1 MAVEPVNLGYALLY
15 STLHNDATFT
25 AAVVGIFQGAAPAGT
40 ATGNVCILNLQS
52 SIDTN
57 TANGF
62 RRLTRE
68 LFQVKI
74 CGPIENDVS
83 IRSAYA
89 RADALLQPNGQPT
102 RNSGGTLAC
111 FREQAI
117 SYTELRGD
125 GTLWLHYGGLYRV
138 EV

>member
-1 MAVEPVNLGYALLY
+1 MAVEPVNLGYALIFSKL
-15 STLHNDATFT
+15 TGDATFT
-25 AAVVGIFQGAAPAGT
+25 AQVTGVFQGAAPAGT
-40 ATGNVCILNLQS
+40 TGNFCILNLQS
-52 SIDTN
+52 STDTN

-74 CGPIENDVS
+74 CGPIENAPS

-102 RNSGGTLAC
+102 RNTGGTLAL

-117 SYTELRGD
+117 SYTEVRAD
-125 GTLWLHYGGLYRV
+125 GTLWLHYGGLYAV

>member
-1 MAVEPVNLGYALLY
+1 MAVEPVNLGYALIFSKL
-15 STLHNDATFT
+15 TGDATFT
-25 AAVVGIFQGAAPAGT
+25 AQVTGVFQGAAPAGT
-40 ATGNVCILNLQS
+40 TGNFCILNLQS
-52 SIDTN
+52 STDTN
-57 TANGF
+57 SAFGV
-62 RRLTRE
+62 RILTRQ

-74 CGPIENDVS
+74 CGPIENDTS

-89 RADALLQPNGQPT
+89 RADALLQPGGLPL
-102 RNSGGTLAC
+102 RNQGNTLAC

-117 SYTELRGD
+117 SYTELRAD

>member
-1 MAVEPVNLGYALLY
+1 MAVEPVNLGYALIFSKL
-15 STLHNDATFT
+15 TGDATFT
-25 AAVVGIFQGAAPAGT
+25 AQVTGVFQGAAPAGT
-40 ATGNVCILNLQS
+40 TGNFCILNLQS
-52 SIDTN
+52 STDTN

-62 RRLTRE
+62 RRLTRQ

-74 CGPIENDVS
+74 CGPIENDTS

-102 RNSGGTLAC
+102 RNTGGTLAC
-111 FREQAI
+111 YRQQAI
-117 SYTELRGD
+117 SYTEVRAD
-125 GTLWLHYGGLYRV
+125 GTLWLHYGGLYAV